1 MNINMSD
8 FFKNNITSGNTTN
21 TPVNMTPDNRTENVS
36 DKTALNQAGIKF
48 LNSLMSGDTF
58 TGFVNRVKGDTA
70 FIMLNNGAEV
80 SAKLSQGVSVGVGQN
95 VTFMVEDNSSGKI
108 SIKPVLA
115 NEQQAVV
122 IDKALEA
129 AGLSPT
135 SDNINI
141 VKELLSLGMP
151 IDADNLNQM
160 VKNSIRFPDAD
171 INTLANLQRL
181 DIPVTADNIKEFQLY
196 GEFNG
201 QIESSLSDMEA
212 GIIDSFINGI
222 NDNID
227 NADNIS
233 NAMQN
238 ADKII
243 STLYEGLDSENID
256 SSLVK
261 NALSD
266 EAVNEL
272 NQLINSS
279 VDDKFTA
286 DDIKNLSVREL
297 INKLTELSSTDNK
310 ENIKDIFNSKSFKE
324 LIHAAI
330 MIR

>member
-8 FFKNNITSGNTTN
+8 FFKNNIMSGNTTN

-36 DKTALNQAGIKF
+36 DKTTLNQAGIKF
-48 LNSLMSGDTF
+48 LNSLISGDTF

-80 SAKLSQGVSVGVGQN
+80 SARLAQGVSVGVGQN

-115 NEQQAVV
+115 NEQQSVV
-122 IDKALEA
+122 INKALEA

-181 DIPVTADNIKEFQLY
+181 DIPVTADNIREFQLY

-201 QIESSLSDMEA
+201 QIESSLSDMEE

-222 NDNID
+222 NDNIG
-227 NADNIS
+227 NADNIN

-238 ADKII
+238 VDKII
-243 STLYEGLDSENID
+243 STLYEGLGNENID

-261 NALSD
+261 TLYQMR
-266 EAVNEL
+266 L
-272 NQLINSS
+272 LMRLIS
-279 VDDKFTA
+279 
-286 DDIKNLSVREL
+286 LL
-297 INKLTELSSTDNK
+297 IPP
-310 ENIKDIFNSKSFKE
+310 
-324 LIHAAI
+324 
-330 MIR
+330 